1 MATRKKAKS
10 KAKRKTTR
18 VGGSISESE
27 QIPDCLHLRRLPADA
42 PPIARHG
49 SLRHLGHEHLGNS
62 LPTHLGDLEAP
73 SLPDEVIAYDRYP
86 AKPKNRKACQC
97 MILAFGSPSDPEAN
111 EGLVGCHPAVN
122 KEPAIASLNNFGF
135 LPHIGN
141 LTSDRLKEIGSG
153 NYALDQAILVHDDR
167 HPNRLGLE
175 AIKCPEN
182 RHRFGKNQRL
192 VDDRDRVE
200 RTAIYGLVEQI

>member
-1 MATRKKAKS
+1 M
-10 KAKRKTTR
+10 
-18 VGGSISESE
+18 
-27 QIPDCLHLRRLPADA
+27 HF
-42 PPIARHG
+42 
-49 SLRHLGHEHLGNS
+49 
-62 LPTHLGDLEAP
+62 GDLETP

-86 AKPKNRKACQC
+86 AKPQNRKACQC
-97 MILAFGSPSDPEAN
+97 MLIAFDYPSDPEAN

-200 RTAIYGLVEQI
+200 RTAIYGLVEQILFAYDTDNLIYAAASKDKMVMTTVADRAQDLLQAVV